1 MTYMDLIL
9 MNTSIVVGGRRFYFD
24 FDENKDG
31 TLLVKLDLHGMR
43 KNEAKYVING
53 IISMYNFEFTMML
66 IHGYSNGTVI
76 KDMIQYDIHNK
87 RIVAKSVYM
96 HNKGV
101 TYLFVNSKE

>member
-1 MTYMDLIL
+1 
-9 MNTSIVVGGRRFYFD
+9 
-24 FDENKDG
+24 
-31 TLLVKLDLHGMR
+31 
-43 KNEAKYVING
+43 
-53 IISMYNFEFTMML
+53 MYNFEFTMML
-66 IHGYSNGTVI
+66 IHGYNNGTVI

>member
-9 MNTSIVVGGRRFYFD
+9 MNTSIVFGGRRFYFD

-66 IHGYSNGTVI
+66 IHGYNNGTVI